1 MTPLVNKLDREVKR
15 EGGRRQNSV
24 RELMRGGSG
33 EEIKE
38 LDTASQQTKA
48 RERQVRVE
56 RKFKRKRKDV
66 MGEDGR
72 DPQEVEE

>member
-1 MTPLVNKLDREVKR
+1 
-15 EGGRRQNSV
+15 
-24 RELMRGGSG
+24 MRGGGGSR

-48 RERQVRVE
+48 RERQVKVE
-56 RKFKRKRKDV
+56 RKCKRKRKDV

>member
-1 MTPLVNKLDREVKR
+1 
-15 EGGRRQNSV
+15 
-24 RELMRGGSG
+24 MRGGSG

-56 RKFKRKRKDV
+56 RKCKRKRKDV
-66 MGEDGR
+66 MGKMGETR
-72 DPQEVEE
+72 RKWRNKWELEQNVEK

>member
-1 MTPLVNKLDREVKR
+1 
-15 EGGRRQNSV
+15 
-24 RELMRGGSG
+24 MRGGSG